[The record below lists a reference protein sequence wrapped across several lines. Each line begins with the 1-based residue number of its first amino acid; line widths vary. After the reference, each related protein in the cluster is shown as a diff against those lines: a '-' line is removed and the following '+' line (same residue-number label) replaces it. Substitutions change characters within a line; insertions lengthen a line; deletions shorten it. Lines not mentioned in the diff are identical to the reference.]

1 MLAFYSPAAPTK
13 LSADISSR
21 GLGTALLQKIEEE
34 WKPIAYSSRSM
45 SEMEK
50 RYAQIKKEALATV
63 WACDKFASY
72 IIGLKILI
80 ETDQKP
86 LVP

>member
-13 LSADISSR
+13 LSADISSH

-34 WKPIAYSSRSM
+34 WKPIAYSSR
-45 SEMEK
+45 MEK